1 MTILFLDYDGV
12 LHPDEVYMVRGKG
25 VVLKCDGRSLFE
37 WAELLADI
45 LEPHKDVRIVLS
57 TSWVHALSYKEA
69 VARLP
74 ARLHAQTRGATWHSA
89 GDKHEWHALTRFQ
102 QIIGYVNRH
111 NVQSWIALDNDDHGW
126 PEHKRDYLVCTDDF
140 GGLGGTRG
148 AVDELKL
155 KLELRT
161 VA

>member
-12 LHPDEVYMVRGKG
+12 LHPDEVYLLRGKG
-25 VVLKCDGRSLFE
+25 VVLQCDGRSLFE

-45 LEPHKDVRIVLS
+45 LEPHQDVRIVLS
-57 TSWVHALSYKEA
+57 TSWCHALSFKEA
-69 VARLP
+69 KERLP
-74 ARLHAQTRGATWHSA
+74 ERLQARVKGSTWHSHRN
-89 GDKHEWHALTRFQ
+89 KYEWNTLTRFQ

-111 NVQSWIALDNDDHGW
+111 NVQSWIAIDNDDHGW
-126 PEHKRDYLVCTDDF
+126 PDLKRDCLVHTDDF